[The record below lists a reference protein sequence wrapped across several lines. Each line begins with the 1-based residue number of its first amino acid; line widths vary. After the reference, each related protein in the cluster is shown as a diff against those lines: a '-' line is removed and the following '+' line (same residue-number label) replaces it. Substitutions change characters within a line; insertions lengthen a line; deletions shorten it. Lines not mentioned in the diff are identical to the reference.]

1 MPALLQAARLWGAAN
16 AGLLWVGRWLA
27 VGCLGLMVVIILV
40 QVVAR
45 YVLNNALPW
54 PDEAARFFM
63 LWMTGLMAPTALRRG
78 GFVAIDMLVLMLP
91 RVVASVLILGLLAVS
106 GMVLVVAA
114 QLGWAEVTGFGGSFK
129 SASLMTFFTI
139 DFADGVPFVRVDW
152 GWQPMPRSHMMASL
166 MVGVWLMLT
175 VTGELMLRQII
186 TMMGHGDALPDI
198 PENATVG
205 AE

>member
-1 MPALLQAARLWGAAN
+1 
-16 AGLLWVGRWLA
+16 
-27 VGCLGLMVVIILV
+27 MVVIILV

-63 LWMTGLMAPTALRRG
+63 LWMTGLMAPMALRRG
-78 GFVAIDMLVLMLP
+78 GFVAIDTLLLMVP
-91 RVVASVLILGLLAVS
+91 RIVASVLMLALLAVS
-106 GMVLVVAA
+106 VTVLLVAA

-129 SASLMTFFTI
+129 TASLMTVLTI
-139 DFADGVPFVRVDW
+139 DFGAGIRW

-166 MVGVWLMLT
+166 LVGVWLMLS
-175 VTGELMLRQII
+175 VMGELILRQII
-186 TMMGHGDALPDI
+186 TMMGQQGALPEI
-198 PENATVG
+198 PETTTVG

>member
-1 MPALLQAARLWGAAN
+1 MQAILTAARLWGATN
-16 AGLLWVGRWLA
+16 AGLLWFGRWLA

-40 QVVAR
+40 QVFAR
-45 YVLNNALPW
+45 YVLNSALPW

-78 GFVAIDMLVLMLP
+78 GFVAIDMLLLMLP
-91 RVVASVLILGLLAVS
+91 RLLGGLVMLLLLGVA
-106 GMVLVVAA
+106 GMVLLVAA

-129 SASLMTFFTI
+129 TASLMTVFI
-139 DFADGVPFVRVDW
+139 VDFGDGITW
-152 GWQPMPRSHMMASL
+152 GWQPMPRNQMMASL
-166 MVGVWLMLT
+166 LVGVWLMLT

-186 TMMGHGDALPDI
+186 VMLGHGDALPEI
-198 PENATVG
+198 PESATVG

>member
-1 MPALLQAARLWGAAN
+1 MTALLQAARLWGAAN
-16 AGLLWVGRWLA
+16 AGLLWAGRWLA

-63 LWMTGLMAPTALRRG
+63 LWMTGFMAPTALRRG

-91 RVVASVLILGLLAVS
+91 RVVASVLMLGLLAVS
-106 GMVLVVAA
+106 GMVLIVAA

-129 SASLMTFFTI
+129 TASLMTFFAI
-139 DFADGVPFVRVDW
+139 EFADSVPFWSVDW

-175 VTGELMLRQII
+175 VTGEMMLRQII
-186 TMMGHGDALPDI
+186 TMMGHGDALPEI

>member
-1 MPALLQAARLWGAAN
+1 
-16 AGLLWVGRWLA
+16 
-27 VGCLGLMVVIILV
+27 MVVIILV

-91 RVVASVLILGLLAVS
+91 RVVASVLMLGLLAVS

-129 SASLMTFFTI
+129 TASLMTFFTI